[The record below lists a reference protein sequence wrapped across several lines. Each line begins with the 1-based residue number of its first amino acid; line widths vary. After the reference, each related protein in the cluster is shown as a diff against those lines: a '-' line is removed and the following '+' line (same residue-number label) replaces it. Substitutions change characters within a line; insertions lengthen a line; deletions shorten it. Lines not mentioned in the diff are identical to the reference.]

1 MKAVLNVLWL
11 LLAGIWLAL
20 AYAFA
25 GVLACITIVGI
36 PFGVAAFRMTNL
48 VLWPFGRTTVPAPN
62 KTGASTIGNVVW
74 FLVGG
79 WWLTLAH
86 VFSAAVLA
94 LTIIGIPLAIV
105 DVKLIPLSLA
115 PFGKRIVST

>member
-11 LLAGIWLAL
+11 LVAGIWLAL

-25 GVLACITIVGI
+25 GLLACITIVGI

-62 KTGASTIGNVVW
+62 KTGASTVGNVVW

-79 WWLTLAH
+79 WWLIRARHTFTGPVRNIEFAGEG
-86 VFSAAVLA
+86 VGVAEETEKV
-94 LTIIGIPLAIV
+94 
-105 DVKLIPLSLA
+105 
-115 PFGKRIVST
+115 

>member
-11 LLAGIWLAL
+11 LVAGIWLAL

-25 GVLACITIVGI
+25 GLLACITIVGI

-86 VFSAAVLA
+86 IFSAAILA

>member
-1 MKAVLNVLWL
+1 MKTVLNVLWL
-11 LLAGIWLAL
+11 LVAGIWLAL

-25 GVLACITIVGI
+25 GLLACITIVGI

-86 VFSAAVLA
+86 VFSAAILA

>member
-11 LLAGIWLAL
+11 LVAGIWLAL

-25 GVLACITIVGI
+25 GLLACITIVGI

-62 KTGASTIGNVVW
+62 KTGASTVGNVVW

-86 VFSAAVLA
+86 VFSAAILA

-115 PFGKRIVST
+115 PFGKSIVPT

>member
-11 LLAGIWLAL
+11 LVAGIWLAL

-25 GVLACITIVGI
+25 GLLACITIVGI

-62 KTGASTIGNVVW
+62 KTGASTVGNVVW